1 MNSPFFPLDFSH
13 LFELFGGFIV
23 PKLNEKGRYHTAPR
37 NVLSTFFMIAVELY
51 TISMVSALLPV
62 AGMFVILN
70 SASISRNLTW
80 EVSEFVGLWW
90 YAIKKLFLLGR
101 HCSFVCPYACCLG
114 LNPAG
119 NKMLC
124 GNKMLAKP

>member
-1 MNSPFFPLDFSH
+1 

-80 EVSEFVGLWW
+80 EVSEFVGL
-90 YAIKKLFLLGR
+90 
-101 HCSFVCPYACCLG
+101 
-114 LNPAG
+114 
-119 NKMLC
+119 
-124 GNKMLAKP
+124 